1 MLLSPA
7 GPLSVRQQAP
17 VSATVRRVCLDVRLP
32 KQPLL
37 SRMRRVAVVNEA
49 TLHTAKSTLGV
60 LKFAVAVRRKKPLC
74 PLKLPEADSGFSF
87 RNLFWGTPKWNKRLC
102 SISSSPCLCAR
113 NRNRNLLRFF
123 WNFLLFFFTAWPV
136 FLVPQLRKSFDLD
149 TGSENPNRLDQSHLC
164 SRVSQVEA
172 TGSSRVV
179 PTTYKALDMRLPKNP
194 VAP

>member
-37 SRMRRVAVVNEA
+37 SRMRRIAAVNEA

-123 WNFLLFFFTAWPV
+123 LEFLFF
-136 FLVPQLRKSFDLD
+136 
-149 TGSENPNRLDQSHLC
+149 LC
-164 SRVSQVEA
+164 
-172 TGSSRVV
+172 
-179 PTTYKALDMRLPKNP
+179 TTLARFACPAVKKII
-194 VAP
+194 